1 MRVLVLR
8 PEHVAARTAKK
19 LAALGHDTV
28 LLPLAKPE
36 HDIAAVKAALAERH
50 SAIAI
55 TSAEVARLFAAI
67 GDDLDRHLLTTVFS
81 VGQASAEAASLAGFR
96 TVLTPGGD
104 GKDLAEM
111 IVTHCRDYGLPA
123 EPILYLA
130 GMPRARNFEIS
141 LTEAGVP
148 LRIVEAYR
156 MAPIVP
162 RRTETEAALLKPV
175 PDAVLFYS
183 AESARAFFKLS
194 PLLEIPERFLS
205 TLMLCMSANVARAVP
220 QRFAALT
227 VVASAPNEESLL
239 DLL

>member
-8 PEHVAARTAKK
+8 PEHAAARTAKK

-55 TSAEVARLFAAI
+55 TSAEVARLFAMI
-67 GDDLDRHLLTTVFS
+67 GEDLDRHLLTTVFS
-81 VGQASAEAASLAGFR
+81 VGQASAEAASAAGFR

-130 GMPRARNFEIS
+130 GMPRARQFEIS
-141 LTEAGVP
+141 LTEAGIP
-148 LRIVEAYR
+148 LRIVEVYR

-162 RRTETEAALLKPV
+162 RRTQAEAALLKPV

-183 AESARAFFKLS
+183 GESARAFFQLS
-194 PLLEIPERFLS
+194 PLLEIPDRFLS
-205 TLMLCMSANVARAVP
+205 TLMLCMSANVAKSVP

>member
-8 PEHVAARTAKK
+8 PEPAAARTARK
-19 LAALGHDTV
+19 LVALGHETV
-28 LLPLAKPE
+28 LLSLSKPE
-36 HDIAAVKAALAERH
+36 HDIGAVKAALAERH

-55 TSAEVARLFAAI
+55 TSAEVARLFGKI
-67 GDDLDRHLLTTVFS
+67 GDDLDRHLLTTIFS
-81 VGQASAEAASLAGFR
+81 VGQASAHAAEEAGFR

-111 IVTHCRDYGLPA
+111 IVAHCRDFGMPA

-130 GMPRARNFEIS
+130 GLPRARSFETR
-141 LTEAGVP
+141 LTEAGIP
-148 LRIVEAYR
+148 HRTVEAYR
-156 MAPIVP
+156 MVPITP
-162 RRTETEAALLKPV
+162 RRTATETALLRPV

-183 AESARAFFKLS
+183 RESARAFFELP
-194 PLLEIPERFLS
+194 PLAEIPERFLS
-205 TLMLCMSANVARAVP
+205 TLMLCMSANVAKAVP

-227 VVASAPNEESLL
+227 VVASSPNEESLL